1 MIRLDG
7 PAGPYTPPPAW
18 ATPELRAEAIRI
30 ATTRAHID
38 GPEVNGRA
46 RSFVFDEQ
54 IDTRVVR
61 WPPQAQECPRQRRRH
76 HWAGR
81 ISPKGNIATTQQFHR
96 HGSDPLDSPLGFEHD
111 GPGAH
116 PFE

>member
-61 WPPQAQECPRQRRRH
+61 WPPPSSRMPAPTAKAPLSRADFPEGQYRHYATIPPPRVRPPRLPTRLQ
-76 HWAGR
+76 
-81 ISPKGNIATTQQFHR
+81 T
-96 HGSDPLDSPLGFEHD
+96 
-111 GPGAH
+111 
-116 PFE
+116 